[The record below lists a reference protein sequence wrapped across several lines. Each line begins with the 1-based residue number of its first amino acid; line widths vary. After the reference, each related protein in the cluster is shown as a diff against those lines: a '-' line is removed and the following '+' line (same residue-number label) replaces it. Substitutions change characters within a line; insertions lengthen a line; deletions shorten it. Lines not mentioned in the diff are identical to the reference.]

1 MAEIVVPDLALAIC
15 RAYRLNLRALQAITE
30 PGGGGLLACKIP
42 GLKTMRDLYG
52 CYQRFGK
59 AIWVAADKFAA
70 TAMAFSGQANALHLV
85 ANLPRADK
93 IRQLSD
99 IGSLLALWYIEEMAY
114 RVTADYNKHKD
125 DPKSAKYEPIW
136 EPVAE
141 EETPHTVTGY
151 DEAFIR
157 KLNALLEA

>member
-1 MAEIVVPDLALAIC
+1 
-15 RAYRLNLRALQAITE
+15 
-30 PGGGGLLACKIP
+30 
-42 GLKTMRDLYG
+42 
-52 CYQRFGK
+52 
-59 AIWVAADKFAA
+59 
-70 TAMAFSGQANALHLV
+70 MAFSGQANALHLV
-85 ANLPRADK
+85 ASLPRADK

-114 RVTADYNKHKD
+114 RVTADYNEHKD
-125 DPKSAKYEPIW
+125 DPKSAKYGVIW

-141 EETPHTVTGY
+141 EETMHPVRGY